1 MAEYQPYASKGIAGT
16 ALGLGI
22 GGLGLNL
29 LGSLL
34 GAGRGIEVAGDVAV
48 SPTRRYELQQAERIA
63 KLETELSFERS
74 VRHTDVKTGEL
85 EKQIFFLQREID
97 GMKARYVPGELV
109 MPQTK
114 VVNVPASSTTTTPS
128 TTD

>member
-1 MAEYQPYASKGIAGT
+1 MAEYQPYATKGVAGT

-22 GGLGLNL
+22 GSLGLNL

-48 SPTRRYELQQAERIA
+48 TPTTRRYELQQAERIA

-74 VRHTDVKTGEL
+74 VRHTDAKASDL
-85 EKQIFFLQREID
+85 EKQIFYLQREID
-97 GMKARYVPGELV
+97 DMKARYVPGKLV
-109 MPQTK
+109 MPQNN
-114 VVNVPASSTTTTPS
+114 VVDVPATSSNPA
-128 TTD
+128 